1 MRRLSRLRKAPEN
14 LSPEATMKPT
24 NNGDPEPRKRTISN
38 ATTRECTVK
47 NSTGN
52 PFCETYNV
60 TQDPAR
66 FHGWTKYPRCAIGD
80 GSMIEWVTLAII
92 ERPDG
97 KVDFCEPTD
106 LLFTNPARP

>member
-1 MRRLSRLRKAPEN
+1 M
-14 LSPEATMKPT
+14 
-24 NNGDPEPRKRTISN
+24 SN

-52 PFCETYNV
+52 PFDQTYNV
-60 TQDPAR
+60 TKEPAQ
-66 FHGWTKYPRCAIGD
+66 FHGWTKYYRCAIGD

-92 ERPDG
+92 ERIDG

-106 LLFTNPARP
+106 LVFTCPAKS